1 MDKVIIIDKSVLTLW
16 EFFLASVL
24 LLSGLSGLVWVT
36 AKHFVATNVQRAL

>member
-24 LLSGLSGLVWVT
+24 LLVLSGLGRVT
-36 AKHFVATNVQRAL
+36 SKHFVATNVQRAL